1 MANKYIGDLTAI
13 TTLASSDEFV
23 VNLASDA
30 GTKKITFGNLITQ
43 ILGNILANNGTTST
57 AGTKALDAAYGKT
70 LTDTKEDAPT
80 ELTATLSAGSTSLTF
95 TDASITTS
103 SLLDIY
109 SDVYGL
115 APTSVTV
122 TTGQVVLSFQAQVS
136 AVSVKLLVR

>member
-13 TTLASSDEFV
+13 TTLANSDEFV

-30 GTKKITFGNLITQ
+30 GTRKITFSNLITQ

-70 LTDTKEDAPT
+70 LNDTKEDAPT

-95 TDASITTS
+95 SDASITTS
-103 SLLDIY
+103 SMLDIY

-122 TTGQVVLSFQAQVS
+122 TTGQAVLSFEAQVS